1 MDTLA
6 VELSE
11 FDILAFSETWLRQSI
26 LTDELLIPSYYKPE
40 RKHLIRDPLGGVLIY
55 VKDNLAF
62 QGVVG
67 WCDGPG

>member
-11 FDILAFSETWLRQSI
+11 WDILAFSQTWLRQSI
-26 LTDELLIPSYYKPE
+26 LTDELLTSYYKPE
-40 RKHLIRDPLGGVLIY
+40 RKDLIRDPHGVVLIY